1 MDSSKSAS
9 YNAGQAQGQAA
20 EKKDQ
25 IIDSAGNAAQSV
37 KDSIS
42 EVRNI
47 AEQTGQAM
55 MDKAHAAAD
64 SVKNAT
70 GMNK

>member
-37 KDSIS
+37 KDSIN
-42 EVRNI
+42 E
-47 AEQTGQAM
+47 TGQAM
-55 MDKAHAAAD
+55 MDKAHGAAD

>member
-37 KDSIS
+37 KDSAS
-42 EVRNI
+42 E
-47 AEQTGQAM
+47 TGQAM